1 MDKVRPEKA
10 GGNLLVV
17 DDDLHVRQ
25 TLEALLTGEGYEVRC
40 AESGEMAL
48 MFAGEYPPELVL
60 LDIRLPDMDGFE
72 ICRRLRGDPRTGRI
86 LVIFISG
93 LNEVV
98 DKVKGFAAGGVD
110 YITKP
115 FQGEEVLARVGS
127 HLDLKRTKEA
137 LQRAHDELDEK
148 VKERTADLAKAK
160 EELQARLLEI
170 EVLKERLENENIYL
184 RQDLQLASNFGEI
197 IGQSDAL
204 KYVFSRVNQVAP
216 TDSAV
221 LILGETGTGKGLIA
235 RAIHQLSGRKE
246 QPLVNVDCAALPPN
260 LIESELFGREKG
272 AFTGA
277 ATRQIG
283 RFELADG
290 GTIVLDEIAELP
302 LELQA
307 KLLRAIQDREFERL
321 GSPHTI
327 KVDVRIV
334 ASTRRD
340 LKEEVL
346 KGRFREDLYYRL
358 HVFPITIPPLR
369 QRVEDIPLL
378 VNHFVTKFVRKM
390 KKDIKTIPKQT
401 LVALEAYSWPG
412 NVRELEH
419 VIERAVIITEGSTLH
434 LAEKLEVSVPA
445 GPGGQA
451 IESLDEAQRK
461 HILRA
466 LEKTDWKIEGKQG
479 AAHLLGINPST
490 LRGRMRKLGIDQ
502 LRNS

>member
-1 MDKVRPEKA
+1 
-10 GGNLLVV
+10 
-17 DDDLHVRQ
+17 
-25 TLEALLTGEGYEVRC
+25 
-40 AESGEMAL
+40 
-48 MFAGEYPPELVL
+48 
-60 LDIRLPDMDGFE
+60 MDGFQV
-72 ICRRLRGDPRTGRI
+72 CRRLKEGQKTSDIP
-86 LVIFISG
+86 VIFISA
-93 LNEVV
+93 LDEVV

-115 FQGEEVLARVGS
+115 FQSEELLARVET

-137 LQRAHDELDEK
+137 LQQAHDELDEK

-197 IGQSDAL
+197 IGESDAL
-204 KYVFSRVNQVAP
+204 KYVFSRVSQVAP

-246 QPLVNVDCAALPPN
+246 RPLVNVDCAALPPN

-378 VNHFVTKFVRKM
+378 VNHFVSKFVRKM

-419 VIERAVIITEGSTLH
+419 VIERAVIVTQGPKLQ
-434 LAEKLEVSVPA
+434 LAEKLEPPDFVEPKEQSIDGMNEV
-445 GPGGQA
+445 
-451 IESLDEAQRK
+451 ERL
-461 HILRA
+461 HILKI
-466 LEKTDWKIEGKQG
+466 LEKTNWKIEGKQG
-479 AAHLLGINPST
+479 AANLLGLKPST
-490 LRGRMRKLGIDQ
+490 LRNRMAKLGIAR
-502 LRNS
+502 LRDYPSNP